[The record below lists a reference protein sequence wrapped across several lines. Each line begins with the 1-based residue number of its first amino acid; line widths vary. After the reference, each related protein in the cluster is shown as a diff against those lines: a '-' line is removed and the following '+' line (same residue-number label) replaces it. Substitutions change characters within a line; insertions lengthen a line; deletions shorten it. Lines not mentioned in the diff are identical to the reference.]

1 MRLRDRVSIDLLT
14 MTPMHTDTD
23 NFPVRATVSQPHLCQ
38 VGLYHIFTCIKWGST
53 TASQD
58 GVLSQLHRMGFYH
71 SFIGWGSI
79 TASQDGVLSQLHR
92 MGFYHS
98 FTGWGSITAL
108 QDGVL
113 PQLHRMGFYHS
124 FTAWGSI
131 TASQDG
137 VLLQLHRMGFYH
149 SFIGNQPP
157 CCEEAKGAMRKT
169 PWRDYLVEVWQ
180 RSQAVVKISN
190 YIDE

>member
-71 SFIGWGSI
+71 SF
-79 TASQDGVLSQLHR
+79 
-92 MGFYHS
+92 
-98 FTGWGSITAL
+98 TGWGSITAL

-124 FTAWGSI
+124 FTAGGSI